1 MRRDRRIQLVGDG
14 FADEEL
20 SVGIFLRPMTFHQLR
35 GQASGSLVLRAAAV
49 AWESKQGA
57 SRVRQADPRGHRTR

>member
-49 AWESKQGA
+49 AWDIVSTQPYARLAFRENA
-57 SRVRQADPRGHRTR
+57 

>member
-35 GQASGSLVLRAAAV
+35 GQASGSLVLRATVLGELSRGLEPLLVLFSAAV
-49 AWESKQGA
+49 A
-57 SRVRQADPRGHRTR
+57 